1 MKAFLIKIL
10 DNRIGRFF
18 FILLS
23 MSLGSTCVILLFNF
37 ITILCIKY
45 GMKVYFIFILIVF
58 AIMAFVISKKRII
71 K

>member
-1 MKAFLIKIL
+1 MNNLLIKIL

-23 MSLGSTCVILLFNF
+23 MVLGSTCIILLFNF

-45 GMKVYFIFILIVF
+45 GMKVYFIFMLIVF

>member
-1 MKAFLIKIL
+1 MKNFLIKML
-10 DNRIGRFF
+10 DNRMGRFF

-23 MSLGSTCVILLFNF
+23 MALGSTCIILLFNF

-45 GMKVYFIFILIVF
+45 GMKVYFIFMLIVF